1 MKDEVSPQPSSFI
14 LHPLTST
21 PLVWA
26 VLLLVDS
33 LHFVFARSLLPH
45 LPPETSAL
53 LVLGVGTIE
62 TAVFLGLRR
71 EIRPAVFR
79 QYVWFFLAIGFLIA
93 TSTVINYTAVAFVD
107 PGTASLLGKTSVLFS
122 LGMGILWLGDRLRRN
137 QVLGIVLAVAGVFMI
152 SFQPGDYLRLGS
164 LLVLLSTFLYTLHT
178 AVVKRYG
185 DDIQFAN
192 FFLFRVATTTAFLLL
207 LAVGRSQL
215 VWPGAMGWVLVILAG
230 TVDVVISR
238 VLYYLA
244 LRRMTMSIHAV
255 ILTLSPVITI
265 LWSLILFGERPGW
278 LGIVGGAAV
287 IAGVLLVTLGRSSVF
302 GRTPPDRSS
311 QS

>member
-1 MKDEVSPQPSSFI
+1 MKDEISPHPSSFSLQPSI
-14 LHPLTST
+14 NT

-33 LHFVFARSLLPH
+33 LHFVFARSLLPY
-45 LPPETSAL
+45 LPAETSAL

-71 EIRPAVFR
+71 QIKPAVFR
-79 QYVWFFLAIGFLIA
+79 RHAWFFLAIGFLIA
-93 TSTVINYTAVAFVD
+93 ASTVINYTAVAFVD
-107 PGTASLLGKTSVLFS
+107 AGTASLLGKTSVLFS
-122 LGMGILWLGDRLRRN
+122 LGLGIFWLGDRLRRN
-137 QVLGIVLAVAGVFMI
+137 QVLGIVLAVAGVFLI

-164 LLVLLSTFLYTLHT
+164 SLVLLSTFLYTLHT

-185 DDIQFAN
+185 DEIEFAN
-192 FFLFRVATTTAFLLL
+192 FFLFRVAATAGFLLL
-207 LAVGRSQL
+207 FAVGRSQL
-215 VWPGAMGWVLVILAG
+215 VWPGAMGWFLVILAG

-265 LWSLILFGERPGW
+265 FWSLAFFGERPGW
-278 LGIVGGAAV
+278 QGIVGGAAV
-287 IAGVLLVTLGRSSVF
+287 IVGVLLVTLGRE
-302 GRTPPDRSS
+302 R
-311 QS
+311 Q

>member
-1 MKDEVSPQPSSFI
+1 
-14 LHPLTST
+14 
-21 PLVWA
+21 
-26 VLLLVDS
+26 LVDS

-79 QYVWFFLAIGFLIA
+79 RHVRFFLAIGFLIA

-122 LGMGILWLGDRLRRN
+122 LGLGILWLGDRLRRN
-137 QVLGIVLAVAGVFMI
+137 QALGIVLAVAGVFLI

-164 LLVLLSTFLYTLHT
+164 LLVLFSTFLYTLHT

-207 LAVGRSQL
+207 FAVGRSQL
-215 VWPGAMGWVLVILAG
+215 VWPGAAGWLLVILAG

-244 LRRMTMSIHAV
+244 LRRMTMSIHAI

-265 LWSLILFGERPGW
+265 FWSLILFGERPGW

-287 IAGVLLVTLGRSSVF
+287 IAGVLLVTLGRSS
-302 GRTPPDRSS
+302 